1 MLSLCVYGK
10 WAAACLRDLGGTPG
24 LPFLPM
30 QPDHWRPGLPAAL
43 ASSLPA
49 IHRAALHGE
58 RASRLTQPN
67 FCEHAETAV
76 GQRTRPPPPPP
87 KLPHNEFHKFLFT
100 GVKPGRGKTRRH
112 LPLCGALINDG
123 ADKRDERRV
132 FENAQIFF
140 FPLSA
145 KSDAQYR

>member
-1 MLSLCVYGK
+1 
-10 WAAACLRDLGGTPG
+10 
-24 LPFLPM
+24 M
-30 QPDHWRPGLPAAL
+30 QPDRWRPGLPGLPAAL

-76 GQRTRPPPPPP
+76 GQHTPPVPGPPTPSTTNP

-100 GVKPGRGKTRRH
+100 GVKPAVAKLGGT
-112 LPLCGALINDG
+112 
-123 ADKRDERRV
+123 
-132 FENAQIFF
+132 
-140 FPLSA
+140 FPFVA
-145 KSDAQYR
+145 P